1 MDKQVLQ
8 KMARAN
14 PIVNSLLPTLRKML
28 PRENVNEEI
37 AASIYK
43 TCVGLNQQNR
53 AKKGKMLEK
62 CIEDVLVENKI
73 PFLSQVVVDTTG
85 VIHAVKGRRK
95 GVHVH
100 DFVINASFGDT
111 IQNKMIL
118 SCKTSLRERWRQD
131 ANLQCA
137 KMYMI
142 TMDTCSKHVME
153 SLRENNIELVVVG
166 GGDTGLTL
174 QQCIDDIK
182 KELLTDSIASAKLD

>member
-14 PIVNSLLPTLRKML
+14 PIVSSLLPTLRKML

-73 PFLSQVVVDTTG
+73 PFLSQVVVDTSG